1 MEINEENLKKLSNEY
16 IRGLAILSRMKE
28 EGARPHDYLKHSIK
42 FFEFKEYA
50 NNLLKT
56 YENGEKNETQ
66 KEL

>member
-28 EGARPHDYLKHSIK
+28 EGASPHDYLKHSIK
-42 FFEFKEYA
+42 FFNFKEYA
-50 NNLLKT
+50 NNLLNK
-56 YENGEKNETQ
+56 YEKGENNGSE